1 MFFKKGLGRISL
13 SDETWSGCAL
23 PLFAHQFAQMHWH
36 SIFFFLLILSSIL
49 GSELYGCDCC
59 ETCMCKLDICE
70 AYLIK

>member
-1 MFFKKGLGRISL
+1 MKHGQ
-13 SDETWSGCAL
+13 AV
-23 PLFAHQFAQMHWH
+23 LFRCLHINLHKCIGIA
-36 SIFFFLLILSSIL
+36 FFFLLILSSTL